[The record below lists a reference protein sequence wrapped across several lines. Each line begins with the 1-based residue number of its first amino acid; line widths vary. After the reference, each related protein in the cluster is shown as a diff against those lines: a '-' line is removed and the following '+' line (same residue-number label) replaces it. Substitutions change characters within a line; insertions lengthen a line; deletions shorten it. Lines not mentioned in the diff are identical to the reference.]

1 MANSFKKIK
10 VVFVGNK
17 CHKDLENV
25 FTLSRSNLD
34 EYDGILEY
42 IFYLVIDKEP
52 IQYFNCVEL
61 PDDFVEEDI
70 DEAQYSYDSY
80 RDKIKLSPTIHSEM
94 LEIVSYIRREALKD
108 KRIEVK
114 NGSLF
119 PIGDLYTMKYV
130 RNKLIKFYKERIRNV
145 QKNKAMD

>member
-10 VVFVGNK
+10 VIFVGNK

-42 IFYLVIDKEP
+42 IFYLVIDKDP

-70 DEAQYSYDSY
+70 DDAQYSYDSY

-94 LEIVSYIRREALKD
+94 LEIVSYIRREALKA

-114 NGSLF
+114 NCSLF

-130 RNKLIKFYKERIRNV
+130 RNKLIKFYKERIRDV
-145 QKNKAMD
+145 QEDKAIN

>member
-70 DEAQYSYDSY
+70 NEAQYSYDSY

-94 LEIVSYIRREALKD
+94 L
-108 KRIEVK
+108 
-114 NGSLF
+114 
-119 PIGDLYTMKYV
+119 
-130 RNKLIKFYKERIRNV
+130 
-145 QKNKAMD
+145 

>member
-1 MANSFKKIK
+1 MGNFLRYREKDKKWQIVLKKIK

-52 IQYFNCVEL
+52 IQ
-61 PDDFVEEDI
+61 
-70 DEAQYSYDSY
+70 
-80 RDKIKLSPTIHSEM
+80 
-94 LEIVSYIRREALKD
+94 
-108 KRIEVK
+108 
-114 NGSLF
+114 
-119 PIGDLYTMKYV
+119 
-130 RNKLIKFYKERIRNV
+130 
-145 QKNKAMD
+145 